1 MCGICGFYDING
13 KSDLNSNINSLRLMN
28 NKLSHRGPD
37 AEGYYHKENIFL
49 GHKRLSIIDLDKRSN
64 QPFLSSDK
72 KKILVFNGEIYNFL
86 EIKRELNKKD
96 VNFETTGDTEVLIK
110 SYEQWGFEML
120 KKIDGM
126 FSFAIIDLDK
136 KIFFCGRDH
145 FGQKPFFYYLKDN
158 LFAFSSELT
167 SLIQHPKISRKA
179 NVNNILNYFHYDSFV
194 GDQTPLN
201 FVYKLEPSEYLIFNY
216 DKNSL
221 IKKKYWEIKYGNEK
235 IKEDFSEN
243 FFEIFSNSI
252 KKHLISDVPV
262 ALYLS
267 GGLDSTSI
275 ATVAKR
281 QLQVRNLK
289 AFNLKFGNKSFDED
303 HYTNLVAKELNLDLE
318 TFQISEDNIKTS
330 SFNLIE
336 SLDEPLS
343 DPGYLAIGMISK
355 FVKGSN
361 YKVVISGDGGD
372 ELFGGYE
379 PFLKY
384 RYFKIIN
391 NSRFF
396 LNFFKFIEK
405 INFNESFDYMGL
417 SYKFRVFMRGFK
429 GPNANDLYN
438 ARWLSS
444 YLNSEIR
451 QLINYSALGISQ
463 IEESDTSQYLTELLN
478 NYKNDLEKLF
488 IQYQRNY
495 LPNLICSHTDKA
507 NMRFSIEA
515 RSPFLNKE
523 LFNYVNSFNRSELL
537 SKLKSKKPLRDFLI
551 KNNMPS
557 IAKAKKKGF
566 TVPMAL
572 WINQYLKD
580 EIKTLLSY
588 EFKKLYKFI
597 NFDYF
602 ENILNDHFTF
612 KKNNYKKIWSLY
624 VLLKWMKKNEI
635 LY

>member
-1 MCGICGFYDING
+1 MCGICGFYDNNS
-13 KSDLNSNINSLRLMN
+13 KVDLNSNINSLRLMN

-64 QPFLSSDK
+64 QPLFSNDK

-86 EIKRELNKKD
+86 EIKKELNEKGID
-96 VNFETTGDTEVLIK
+96 FETMGDTEVLLK

-120 KKIDGM
+120 NKIDGM
-126 FSFAIIDLDK
+126 FSFAIIDLNK

-167 SLIQHPKISRKA
+167 SLIQHPKISRKV
-179 NVNNILNYFHYDSFV
+179 NVHNILNYFQYDSFV
-194 GDQTPLN
+194 GNQTPLN
-201 FVYKLEPSEYLIFNY
+201 FVYKLEPSEYLIYNY
-216 DKNSL
+216 DDRSL
-221 IKKKYWEIKYGNEK
+221 IKKKYWEIKYGNKK

-243 FFEIFSNSI
+243 FFEIFSNST

-281 QLQVRNLK
+281 KLEVNNLK

-303 HYTNLVAKELNLDLE
+303 HFTNLIAKELNLDLE
-318 TFQISEDNIKTS
+318 TFQLSENNIKTS
-330 SFNLIE
+330 TLDLIE
-336 SLDEPLS
+336 NLDEPIS
-343 DPGYLAIGMISK
+343 DPGYLAIGMISQ
-355 FVKGSN
+355 FVKKSN
-361 YKVVISGDGGD
+361 FKVVISGDGGD

-384 RYFKIIN
+384 KYFKTIK
-391 NSRFF
+391 NSKFL
-396 LNFFKFIEK
+396 LNFFRFIEK

-417 SYKFRVFMRGFK
+417 SYKFRIFMRGFK
-429 GPNANDLYN
+429 GPNTSDLYN
-438 ARWLSS
+438 VRWLSS
-444 YLNSEIR
+444 YLPSEMS
-451 QLINYSALGISQ
+451 QLINHSVFGISQ
-463 IEESDTSQYLTELLN
+463 IDENKINQYLNELTSN
-478 NYKNDLEKLF
+478 HKNDLEKLF

-495 LPNLICSHTDKA
+495 LTNLICSHTDKA
-507 NMRFSIEA
+507 NMRFSVEA

-523 LFNYVNSFNRSELL
+523 LFNYVNSFNRFEIL
-537 SKLKSKKPLRDFLI
+537 SKLKSKRPLRDFLK
-551 KNNMPS
+551 KNNMS
-557 IAKAKKKGF
+557 FIAKAKKKGF
-566 TVPMAL
+566 TVPIAL

-580 EIKTLLSY
+580 EIKILLSD
-588 EFKKLYKFI
+588 EFKRLYKFI
-597 NFDYF
+597 NFDYV
-602 ENILNDHFTF
+602 ENILNDHFTL